1 MRFNLAAAL
10 CLLTIAPSWGA
21 TRSNSG
27 FEIILYFSP
36 KAAQELAFTGQDVAV
51 DAMFY
56 GDPAKA
62 FASKADN
69 MGRIALGEEKVINS
83 PSVSVFAISGAR
95 IDAGKLRMIQGS
107 PKVNVNVFSVLKRQP
122 SNILECG
129 IIDGDVPRPDQG
141 PTRLHCKLIGE
152 K

>member
-83 PSVSVFAISGAR
+83 PSVSVVRDFRGQDRRGQAADDPR
-95 IDAGKLRMIQGS
+95 EPQGQCER
-107 PKVNVNVFSVLKRQP
+107 L
-122 SNILECG
+122 L
-129 IIDGDVPRPDQG
+129 G
-141 PTRLHCKLIGE
+141 PEAPAQQHLGVRHHRW
-152 K
+152 